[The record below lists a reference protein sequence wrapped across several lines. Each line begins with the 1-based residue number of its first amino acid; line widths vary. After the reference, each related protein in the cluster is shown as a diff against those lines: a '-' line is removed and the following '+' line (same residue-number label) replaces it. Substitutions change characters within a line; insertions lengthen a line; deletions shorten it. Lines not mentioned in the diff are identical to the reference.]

1 MGEFKD
7 IKGGLFSC
15 HRKTE
20 TKDEIGSEDRPY
32 GHIVHTSDGSSF
44 WINLGLNKEKEED
57 YQNTAYLDELRRQ
70 LDIFKQKGADYQNME
85 YIKDLQDQL
94 DKLDLLRDAGHDG
107 KKRS

>member
-1 MGEFKD
+1 M
-7 IKGGLFSC
+7 
-15 HRKTE
+15 
-20 TKDEIGSEDRPY
+20 
-32 GHIVHTSDGSSF
+32 
-44 WINLGLNKEKEED
+44 GLNKEKEED

-70 LDIFKQKGADYQNME
+70 LAIYKAKGADYQNME

>member
-1 MGEFKD
+1 M
-7 IKGGLFSC
+7 
-15 HRKTE
+15 
-20 TKDEIGSEDRPY
+20 
-32 GHIVHTSDGSSF
+32 
-44 WINLGLNKEKEED
+44 GLNKEKEED

-70 LDIFKQKGADYQNME
+70 LDIYKAKGADYQNFE

>member
-1 MGEFKD
+1 M
-7 IKGGLFSC
+7 
-15 HRKTE
+15 
-20 TKDEIGSEDRPY
+20 
-32 GHIVHTSDGSSF
+32 
-44 WINLGLNKEKEED
+44 GLNKEKEED

-70 LDIFKQKGADYQNME
+70 LDIYKAKGADYQNME